1 MEKAAGGF
9 LDQTAVSRL
18 AVLAFLHDA
27 GKLHPGF
34 QAKGWSE
41 GDWHGPRRG
50 HIQEGAAIFLE
61 PDLEAIALPLG
72 KAEMVEW
79 GLGQDPGLLF
89 SVLAHHGRP
98 INSDFTAAKS
108 WGQVKTPDFTYDPIS
123 ASTEIG
129 TVVRRWFPEAFLPN
143 TDLLPSRPQFA
154 HLFAGL
160 VSLADWLGSDKRFFP
175 FVKDLDQ
182 DYISHARTQARRAV
196 SAIGLE
202 VAGPR
207 QGIAGRTG
215 FKDVTGFTTPN
226 AQQSLVASASL
237 AEQLLILESETGSGK
252 TEAAFWRFARLFEA
266 GIVDGLYFALPTR
279 AAAMQLHHRIQLM
292 LKSFFGSH
300 APEAVLAVPGYI
312 KAGEAEGQALP
323 DWQVRWDD
331 NGDAAEDKLASRWA
345 AENAKRYLA
354 ATIAVG
360 TVDQAMLGAL
370 RVKHAHLRAA
380 ALSRS
385 LLVIDEVHAS
395 DCYMTEVQGHLLQI
409 HLDCGGHAL
418 LMSATLGARAR
429 SKWLHTALPTFE
441 EAVKT
446 AYPAVWPSGLSA
458 PVTAESGSN
467 PKRVSMA
474 VLATMDSEPCARLAV
489 DAAQRGAR
497 VLIVRNT
504 VDAAVATWQAV
515 RQAGYELFLLRA
527 NDGPA
532 LHHGRFA
539 PEDRRLLDREVERA
553 LSPRLRKDG
562 GVVVIGTQTLEQSLD
577 IDSDVL
583 ITDLC
588 PVDVLLQ
595 RIGRLHRHAALSRPS
610 GFQVPACYVLVPAQG
625 LSPLLKPAFNNGLGA
640 WINGGVYE
648 GIYRDLSI
656 LELTRRL
663 AESFPTW
670 DLPVMNRMLV
680 ESATHPERIA
690 ALHEELGQEWAQY
703 SNQVIGAEIANQ
715 GLARNVLLPFKTPFG
730 DVQFPTDEERIR
742 TRLGGEGARIEFVE
756 PVKSPL
762 GEEIRWI
769 TLPEHW
775 SHGIDADAHVKP
787 EVTEHGIQFAV
798 GSTMFSYDRR
808 GLMKVRK

>member
-1 MEKAAGGF
+1 
-9 LDQTAVSRL
+9 
-18 AVLAFLHDA
+18 
-27 GKLHPGF
+27 
-34 QAKGWSE
+34 
-41 GDWHGPRRG
+41 
-50 HIQEGAAIFLE
+50 
-61 PDLEAIALPLG
+61 
-72 KAEMVEW
+72 
-79 GLGQDPGLLF
+79 
-89 SVLAHHGRP
+89 
-98 INSDFTAAKS
+98 
-108 WGQVKTPDFTYDPIS
+108 
-123 ASTEIG
+123 
-129 TVVRRWFPEAFLPN
+129 
-143 TDLLPSRPQFA
+143 
-154 HLFAGL
+154 
-160 VSLADWLGSDKRFFP
+160 
-175 FVKDLDQ
+175 
-182 DYISHARTQARRAV
+182 
-196 SAIGLE
+196 
-202 VAGPR
+202 
-207 QGIAGRTG
+207 
-215 FKDVTGFTTPN
+215 
-226 AQQSLVASASL
+226 
-237 AEQLLILESETGSGK
+237 
-252 TEAAFWRFARLFEA
+252 
-266 GIVDGLYFALPTR
+266 
-279 AAAMQLHHRIQLM
+279 
-292 LKSFFGSH
+292 
-300 APEAVLAVPGYI
+300 
-312 KAGEAEGQALP
+312 
-323 DWQVRWDD
+323 
-331 NGDAAEDKLASRWA
+331 
-345 AENAKRYLA
+345 
-354 ATIAVG
+354 
-360 TVDQAMLGAL
+360 
-370 RVKHAHLRAA
+370 
-380 ALSRS
+380 
-385 LLVIDEVHAS
+385 
-395 DCYMTEVQGHLLQI
+395 
-409 HLDCGGHAL
+409 
-418 LMSATLGARAR
+418 
-429 SKWLHTALPTFE
+429 
-441 EAVKT
+441 
-446 AYPAVWPSGLSA
+446 
-458 PVTAESGSN
+458 
-467 PKRVSMA
+467 MA

-690 ALHEELGQEWAQY
+690 ALHEELGQDWARY

-742 TRLGGEGARIEFVE
+742 TRLGGEGARIDFVE

>member
-1 MEKAAGGF
+1 MEKAAGGL
-9 LDQTAVSRL
+9 LDQAKISRL
-18 AVLAFLHDA
+18 SVLAFLHDA

-50 HIQEGAAIFLE
+50 HTQEGAAIFLE

-72 KAEMVEW
+72 KAEMIEW

-108 WGQVKTPDFTYDPIS
+108 WGQVKTPEFIYDPIS

-129 TVVRRWFPEAFLPN
+129 TVIRRWFPEAFQPK

-182 DYISHARTQARRAV
+182 DYINHARTRARSGV
-196 SAIGLE
+196 SAIGLD

-207 QGIAGRTG
+207 QVIAGRTG

-226 AQQSLVASASL
+226 AQQSFVGSASL

-279 AAAMQLHHRIQLM
+279 SAAMQLHHRIQQM

-312 KAGEAEGQALP
+312 KAGDAEGQALP

-331 NGDAAEDKLASRWA
+331 DGDAAENKLVGRWA

-360 TVDQAMLGAL
+360 TVDQAMLVAL

-395 DCYMTEVQGHLLQI
+395 DSYMTEVQGHLLQM

-429 SKWLHTALPTFE
+429 SKWLHAALPTFE
-441 EAVKT
+441 EAVNT
-446 AYPAVWPSGLSA
+446 AYPAVWSSGLSVPA
-458 PVTAESGSN
+458 TAESGS
-467 PKRVSMA
+467 KQKKVAMA
-474 VLATMDSEPCARLAV
+474 VLATMDPEPCASLAV
-489 DAAQRGAR
+489 EAARRGAR
-497 VLIVRNT
+497 VLIIRNT

-515 RQAGYELFLLRA
+515 RQAGGEQFLLRA

-539 PEDRRLLDREVERA
+539 PEDRRLLDKEVEQA
-553 LSPRLRKDG
+553 LSSKLRKDG
-562 GVVVIGTQTLEQSLD
+562 GVIVIGTQTLEQSLD

-583 ITDLC
+583 FSDLC
-588 PVDVLLQ
+588 PADVLLQ
-595 RIGRLHRHAALSRPS
+595 RIGRLHRNSALFRPF
-610 GFQVPACYVLVPAQG
+610 GFQAPTCYVLVPAQG
-625 LSPLLKPAFNNGLGA
+625 LSRLLKPAFENGLGA
-640 WINGGVYE
+640 WINNGVYE

-656 LELTRRL
+656 LELTQRL
-663 AESFPTW
+663 AESFSTW
-670 DLPVMNRMLV
+670 DLPAMNRMLV
-680 ESATHPERIA
+680 ESTTHPERIA
-690 ALHEELGQEWAQY
+690 ALHKEMGQEWTQY

-715 GLARNVLLPFKTPFG
+715 GLARNVLLPFKIPFG
-730 DVQFPTDEERIR
+730 EVQFPTDEERIR
-742 TRLGGEGARIEFVE
+742 TRLGGEGARIEFVK
-756 PVKSPL
+756 PVTSPL

-769 TLPEHW
+769 TLPEQW
-775 SHGIDADAHVKP
+775 SHGVDADTPVTP
-787 EVTEHGIQFAV
+787 EISEHGIQFAV

>member
-1 MEKAAGGF
+1 MEKAAGGL
-9 LDQTAVSRL
+9 LDQAKISRL
-18 AVLAFLHDA
+18 SVLAFLHDA

-50 HIQEGAAIFLE
+50 HTQEGAAIFLE

-72 KAEMVEW
+72 KAEMIEW

-108 WGQVKTPDFTYDPIS
+108 WGQVKTPEFIYDPIS

-129 TVVRRWFPEAFLPN
+129 TVIRRWFPEAFQPK

-182 DYISHARTQARRAV
+182 DYINHARTRARSAV
-196 SAIGLE
+196 SAIGLD

-207 QGIAGRTG
+207 QVIAGRTG

-226 AQQSLVASASL
+226 AQQSFVGSASL

-279 AAAMQLHHRIQLM
+279 SAAMQLHHRIQQM

-312 KAGEAEGQALP
+312 KAGDAEGQALP

-331 NGDAAEDKLASRWA
+331 DGDAAENKLVGRWA

-360 TVDQAMLGAL
+360 TVDQAMLVAL

-395 DCYMTEVQGHLLQI
+395 DMTEVQGHLLQM

-429 SKWLHTALPTFE
+429 SKWLHAALPTFE
-441 EAVKT
+441 EAVNT
-446 AYPAVWPSGLSA
+446 AYPAVWSSGLSVPA
-458 PVTAESGSN
+458 TAESGS
-467 PKRVSMA
+467 KQKKVAMA
-474 VLATMDSEPCARLAV
+474 VLATMDPEPCASLAV
-489 DAAQRGAR
+489 EAARRGAR
-497 VLIVRNT
+497 VLIIRNT

-515 RQAGYELFLLRA
+515 RQAGGEQFLLRA

-539 PEDRRLLDREVERA
+539 PEDRRLLDKEVEQA
-553 LSPRLRKDG
+553 LSSKLRKDG
-562 GVVVIGTQTLEQSLD
+562 GVIVIGTQTLEQSLD

-583 ITDLC
+583 FSDLC
-588 PVDVLLQ
+588 PADVLLQ
-595 RIGRLHRHAALSRPS
+595 RIGRLHRNSALFRPF
-610 GFQVPACYVLVPAQG
+610 GFQAPTCYVLVPAQG
-625 LSPLLKPAFNNGLGA
+625 LSRLLKPAFENGLGA
-640 WINGGVYE
+640 WINNGVYE

-656 LELTRRL
+656 LELTQRL
-663 AESFPTW
+663 AESFSTW
-670 DLPVMNRMLV
+670 DLPAMNRMLV
-680 ESATHPERIA
+680 ESTTHPERIA
-690 ALHEELGQEWAQY
+690 ALHKEMGQEWTQY

-715 GLARNVLLPFKTPFG
+715 GLARNVLLPFKIPFG
-730 DVQFPTDEERIR
+730 EVQFPTDEERIR
-742 TRLGGEGARIEFVE
+742 TRLGGEGARIEFVK
-756 PVKSPL
+756 PVTSPL

-769 TLPEHW
+769 TLPEQW
-775 SHGIDADAHVKP
+775 SHGVDADTPVTP
-787 EVTEHGIQFAV
+787 EISEHGIQFAV